1 MKFSMIKGILPEQ
14 DSNMYMKGP
23 VDMIDVKTNVLYEWL
38 LENGED
44 PDEVSISDIEH
55 RGSYYDTDEF
65 VVEGVDGVF
74 AVGTDDEMMSSTKE
88 YLEDYIEEVGYG
100 GFDNSL
106 LEEHID
112 NKEVAAYARDFYED
126 DVYSN
131 PESYLG
137 DDKRML
143 SSKQKEQ
150 VDIFEMRK
158 DRLGR
163 SIEQFLKGLGGEN
176 DEWYRKKIEELEV
189 IIEEFNEEIEM
200 IKGDPDGDYPETLV
214 NQVIDDNVNQVETDP
229 MQFIDDFGLEI
240 SNFINKGK
248 FIEEIINIDGYGN
261 TLNRYDGTADEMFLD
276 GDLFFVMRID

>member
-1 MKFSMIKGILPEQ
+1 
-14 DSNMYMKGP
+14 
-23 VDMIDVKTNVLYEWL
+23 MIDVKTNVLYEWL
-38 LENGED
+38 IENGED

-65 VVEGVDGVF
+65 AVEGVGIF
-74 AVGTDDEMMSSTKE
+74 AVGTDDEMMSSAKE
-88 YLEDYIEEVGYG
+88 YLEDYIDEEGYG
-100 GFDNSL
+100 GFYHSL

-112 NKEVAAYARDFYED
+112 NEEVAAYARDFYED

-131 PESYLG
+131 PESYLD

-176 DEWYRKKIEELEV
+176 DEWYRRKIEELEV

-200 IKGDPDGDYPETLV
+200 IKADPDGGFPETLV
-214 NQVIDDNVNQVETDP
+214 SQVIDDNVYGVKKDP
-229 MQFIDDFGLEI
+229 MQFIDDFGLDI
-240 SNFINKGK
+240 SNFINKRE
-248 FIEEIINIDGYGN
+248 FIEEIINIDGYGH
-261 TLNRYDGTADEMFLD
+261 TLNRYDGTADEVFVD

>member
-1 MKFSMIKGILPEQ
+1 MIKGILPEQ
-14 DSNMYMKGP
+14 DSKKGYA
-23 VDMIDVKTNVLYEWL
+23 DMIEVKTNVLYEWL

-65 VVEGVDGVF
+65 AVEGVDGIF
-74 AVGTDDEMMSSTKE
+74 AVGTDDEMMSSAKE
-88 YLEDYIEEVGYG
+88 YLEDYIEEMGYG

-106 LEEHID
+106 LEEHVD
-112 NKEVAAYARDFYED
+112 NEEVAAYAKDFYED

-131 PESYLG
+131 PESYLD

-176 DEWYRKKIEELEV
+176 DEWYRRKIEELEV
-189 IIEEFNEEIEM
+189 IIEDFNEEIEM
-200 IKGDPDGDYPETLV
+200 IKNDPDGDFPETLV
-214 NQVIDDNVNQVETDP
+214 GQVIDDNVRQVETDP
-229 MQFIDDFGLEI
+229 MQFIDDFGLDI
-240 SNFINKGK
+240 SNFINKREL
-248 FIEEIINIDGYGN
+248 IEEIINIDGYGV
-261 TLNRYDGTADEMFLD
+261 TLNRYDGTADEVFVD

>member
-14 DSNMYMKGP
+14 DSTKGP
-23 VDMIDVKTNVLYEWL
+23 VDMIEVKTNVLYEWL
-38 LENGED
+38 IENGED

-55 RGSYYDTDEF
+55 RGYYYDTDEF
-65 VVEGVDGVF
+65 AVKDVGIF
-74 AVGTDDEMMSSTKE
+74 AVGTDDEMMSSAKE
-88 YLEDYIEEVGYG
+88 YLEDYIDEEGYG
-100 GFDNSL
+100 GFYHSL

-112 NKEVAAYARDFYED
+112 NEEVAAYARDFYED

-131 PESYLG
+131 PESYLD

-176 DEWYRKKIEELEV
+176 DEWYRRKIEELEV

-200 IKGDPDGDYPETLV
+200 IKADPDGGFPETLV
-214 NQVIDDNVNQVETDP
+214 SQVIDDNVYGVKKDP
-229 MQFIDDFGLEI
+229 MQFIDDFGLDI
-240 SNFINKGK
+240 SNFINKRE
-248 FIEEIINIDGYGN
+248 FIEEIINIDGYGH
-261 TLNRYDGTADEMFLD
+261 TLNRYDGTADEVFVD

>member
-1 MKFSMIKGILPEQ
+1 MIKGILPEQ
-14 DSNMYMKGP
+14 DSTKGP
-23 VDMIDVKTNVLYEWL
+23 VDMIEVKTNVLYEWL
-38 LENGED
+38 IENGED

-65 VVEGVDGVF
+65 AVEGVDGIF
-74 AVGTDDEMMSSTKE
+74 AVGTDDEMMSSAKE
-88 YLEDYIEEVGYG
+88 YLEDYIEEMGYG

-112 NKEVAAYARDFYED
+112 NEEVAAYARDFYED

-131 PESYLG
+131 PESYLD

-200 IKGDPDGDYPETLV
+200 IKADPDGGFPETLV
-214 NQVIDDNVNQVETDP
+214 SQVIDDNVYEVKRDP
-229 MQFIDDFGLEI
+229 MRFIDDFGLYV
-240 SNFINKGK
+240 SDFINKRG
-248 FIEEIINIDGYGN
+248 FIEEVINIDGYGH

>member
-14 DSNMYMKGP
+14 DSTKGP
-23 VDMIDVKTNVLYEWL
+23 VDMIEVKTNVLYEWL
-38 LENGED
+38 IENGED

-65 VVEGVDGVF
+65 AVEGVDGIF
-74 AVGTDDEMMSSTKE
+74 AVGTDDEMMSSAKE
-88 YLEDYIEEVGYG
+88 YLEDYIEEMGYG

-112 NKEVAAYARDFYED
+112 NEEVAAYARDFYED

-131 PESYLG
+131 PESYLD

-176 DEWYRKKIEELEV
+176 DEWYRRKIEELEV
-189 IIEEFNEEIEM
+189 IIEDFNEEIEM
-200 IKGDPDGDYPETLV
+200 IKADPDGGFPETLV
-214 NQVIDDNVNQVETDP
+214 SQVIDDNVYEVKRDP
-229 MQFIDDFGLEI
+229 MRFIDDFGLYVAD
-240 SNFINKGK
+240 FINKRE
-248 FIEEIINIDGYGN
+248 FIEEIINIDGYGH
-261 TLNRYDGTADEMFLD
+261 TLNRYDGTADEVFVD

>member
-1 MKFSMIKGILPEQ
+1 MIKGILPEQ

-65 VVEGVDGVF
+65 EVKDVGIF
-74 AVGTDDEMMSSTKE
+74 AVGTDDEMMSSAKE

-100 GFDNSL
+100 GFYNSL

>member
-14 DSNMYMKGP
+14 DSKKGS
-23 VDMIDVKTNVLYEWL
+23 VDMIEVKTNVLYEWL

-65 VVEGVDGVF
+65 AVEGVDGIF
-74 AVGTDDEMMSSTKE
+74 AVGTDDEMMSSAKE
-88 YLEDYIEEVGYG
+88 YLEDYIEEMGYG

-112 NKEVAAYARDFYED
+112 NEEVAAYARDFYED

-131 PESYLG
+131 PESYLD

-176 DEWYRKKIEELEV
+176 DEWYRRKIEELEV

-214 NQVIDDNVNQVETDP
+214 SQVIDDNVNQVKTDP
-229 MQFIDDFGLEI
+229 MQFIDDFGLYV
-240 SNFINKGK
+240 SDYINKRE
-248 FIEEIINIDGYGN
+248 FIEEVINIDGYGN

>member
-1 MKFSMIKGILPEQ
+1 MIKGILPEQ
-14 DSNMYMKGP
+14 DSTKGP
-23 VDMIDVKTNVLYEWL
+23 VDMIEVKTNVLYEWL
-38 LENGED
+38 IENGED
-44 PDEVSISDIEH
+44 PDEVSISDIEY
-55 RGSYYDTDEF
+55 RGSYYDIDEF

-74 AVGTDDEMMSSTKE
+74 AVGTDDEMMSSAKE
-88 YLEDYIEEVGYG
+88 YLEDYIEEAGYG

-131 PESYLG
+131 PESYLD

-176 DEWYRKKIEELEV
+176 DEWYRRKIEELEV

-229 MQFIDDFGLEI
+229 MRFIDDFGLYVAD
-240 SNFINKGK
+240 FINKRG
-248 FIEEIINIDGYGN
+248 FIEEVINIDGYGH

>member
-1 MKFSMIKGILPEQ
+1 MKFSMTEGLLPEQ
-14 DSNMYMKGP
+14 DSKKGYAEIL
-23 VDMIDVKTNVLYEWL
+23 DAKTKALYEWL
-38 LENGED
+38 IDNGED
-44 PDEVSISDIEH
+44 SDEVSISDIEH

-65 VVEGVDGVF
+65 AVEGVGIF
-74 AVGTDDEMMSSTKE
+74 AVGTDDEMMSSAKE
-88 YLEDYIEEVGYG
+88 YLEDYIDEEGYG
-100 GFDNSL
+100 GFYHSL

-112 NKEVAAYARDFYED
+112 NEEVAAYARDFYED

-131 PESYLG
+131 PESYLD

-176 DEWYRKKIEELEV
+176 DEWYRRKIEELEV

-200 IKGDPDGDYPETLV
+200 IKADPDGGFPETLV
-214 NQVIDDNVNQVETDP
+214 SQVIDDNVYGVKKDP
-229 MQFIDDFGLEI
+229 MQFIDDFGLDI
-240 SNFINKGK
+240 SNFINKRE
-248 FIEEIINIDGYGN
+248 FIEEIINIDGYGH
-261 TLNRYDGTADEMFLD
+261 TLNRYDGTADEVFVD

>member
-14 DSNMYMKGP
+14 DSTKGP
-23 VDMIDVKTNVLYEWL
+23 VDMIEVKTNVLYEWL
-38 LENGED
+38 IENGED

-55 RGSYYDTDEF
+55 RGSYYDIDEF
-65 VVEGVDGVF
+65 AVEGVDGIF
-74 AVGTDDEMMSSTKE
+74 AVGTDDEMMSSAKE

-112 NKEVAAYARDFYED
+112 NEEVAAYARDFYED

-131 PESYLG
+131 PESYLD

-229 MQFIDDFGLEI
+229 MQFIDDFGLYV
-240 SNFINKGK
+240 SDFINKRG
-248 FIEEIINIDGYGN
+248 FIEEVINIDGYGH
-261 TLNRYDGTADEMFLD
+261 TLNRYDGTVDEIFLD

>member
-1 MKFSMIKGILPEQ
+1 MIKGILPEQ
-14 DSNMYMKGP
+14 DSTKGP
-23 VDMIDVKTNVLYEWL
+23 VDMIEVKTNVLYEWL
-38 LENGED
+38 IENGED

-65 VVEGVDGVF
+65 AVEGVDGIF
-74 AVGTDDEMMSSTKE
+74 AVGTDDEMMSSAKE
-88 YLEDYIEEVGYG
+88 YLKDYIEEMGYG

-112 NKEVAAYARDFYED
+112 NEEVAAYARDFYED

-131 PESYLG
+131 PESYLD

-163 SIEQFLKGLGGEN
+163 SVEQFLKGLGGEN
-176 DEWYRKKIEELEV
+176 DEWYRRKIEELEV

-200 IKGDPDGDYPETLV
+200 IKADPDGGFPETLV
-214 NQVIDDNVNQVETDP
+214 SQVIDDNVYEVKRDP
-229 MQFIDDFGLEI
+229 MRFIDDFGLYV
-240 SNFINKGK
+240 SDFINKRG
-248 FIEEIINIDGYGN
+248 FIEEVINVDGYGH
-261 TLNRYDGTADEMFLD
+261 TLNRYDGNADEVFVD

>member
-1 MKFSMIKGILPEQ
+1 MIKGILPEQ
-14 DSNMYMKGP
+14 DSKKG
-23 VDMIDVKTNVLYEWL
+23 VDMIEVKTNVLYEWL

-44 PDEVSISDIEH
+44 SDEISISDIEH

-65 VVEGVDGVF
+65 AVEGIDKIF
-74 AVGTDDEMMSSTKE
+74 AVGTDDEMMSSAKE

-100 GFDNSL
+100 GYDNSL
-106 LEEHID
+106 LEEYID
-112 NKEVAAYARDFYED
+112 EEEVAYYAKDFYED

-131 PESYLG
+131 PESYLD

-163 SIEQFLKGLGGEN
+163 SIEQFLNGLGGEN
-176 DEWYRKKIEELEV
+176 DEWYRRKIEELEV

-214 NQVIDDNVNQVETDP
+214 SQVIDDNVSEVKRDP
-229 MQFIDDFGLEI
+229 MRFIDDFGLEI
-240 SNFINKGK
+240 SNYINKEK
-248 FIEEIINIDGYGN
+248 FIKEIINNDGYGEI
-261 TLNRYDGTADEMFLD
+261 LNRYDGTADEIFLD

>member
-1 MKFSMIKGILPEQ
+1 MIKGILPEQ
-14 DSNMYMKGP
+14 DSKKGP

-65 VVEGVDGVF
+65 AVEGIDKIF
-74 AVGTDDEMMSSTKE
+74 AVGTDDEMMSSAKE

-100 GFDNSL
+100 GYDNSL
-106 LEEHID
+106 LEEYID
-112 NKEVAAYARDFYED
+112 EEEVAYYAKDFYED

-131 PESYLG
+131 PESYLD

-163 SIEQFLKGLGGEN
+163 SIEQFLNGLGGEN

-214 NQVIDDNVNQVETDP
+214 SQVIDDNVSEVKRDP
-229 MQFIDDFGLEI
+229 MRFIDDFGLEI
-240 SNFINKGK
+240 SNYINKEK
-248 FIEEIINIDGYGN
+248 FMKEIINNDGYGEI
-261 TLNRYDGTADEMFLD
+261 LNRYDGTADEIFLD

>member
-1 MKFSMIKGILPEQ
+1 MKFSMTEGLLPEQ
-14 DSNMYMKGP
+14 DSKKGYAEIL
-23 VDMIDVKTNVLYEWL
+23 DAKTKALYEWL
-38 LENGED
+38 IDNGED

-65 VVEGVDGVF
+65 AVEGVGIF
-74 AVGTDDEMMSSTKE
+74 AVGTDDEMMSSAKE
-88 YLEDYIEEVGYG
+88 YLEDYIDEEGYG
-100 GFDNSL
+100 GFYHSL

-112 NKEVAAYARDFYED
+112 NEEVAAYARDFYED

-131 PESYLG
+131 PESYLD

-176 DEWYRKKIEELEV
+176 DEWYRRKIEELEV

-200 IKGDPDGDYPETLV
+200 IKADPDGGFPETLV
-214 NQVIDDNVNQVETDP
+214 SQVIDDNVYGVKRDP
-229 MQFIDDFGLEI
+229 MQFIDDFGLDI
-240 SNFINKGK
+240 SNFINKRE
-248 FIEEIINIDGYGN
+248 FIEEIINIDGYGH
-261 TLNRYDGTADEMFLD
+261 TLNRYDGTADEVFVD

>member
-1 MKFSMIKGILPEQ
+1 MIKGILPEQ
-14 DSNMYMKGP
+14 DSTKGP
-23 VDMIDVKTNVLYEWL
+23 VDMIEVKTNVLYEWL
-38 LENGED
+38 IENGED

-65 VVEGVDGVF
+65 EVKDVGIF
-74 AVGTDDEMMSSTKE
+74 AVGTDDEMMSSAKE
-88 YLEDYIEEVGYG
+88 YLEDYIDEEGYG
-100 GFDNSL
+100 GFYHSL

-229 MQFIDDFGLEI
+229 MQFIDDFGLEV

>member
-1 MKFSMIKGILPEQ
+1 MIEGILPEQ
-14 DSNMYMKGP
+14 DSKKGYAEML
-23 VDMIDVKTNVLYEWL
+23 DAKANVLYEWL
-38 LENGED
+38 IENGED

-65 VVEGVDGVF
+65 EVNGVGIF
-74 AVGTDDEMMSSTKE
+74 AVGTDDEMMSSAKE
-88 YLEDYIEEVGYG
+88 YLEDYIDEEGYG
-100 GFDNSL
+100 GFYHSL

-112 NKEVAAYARDFYED
+112 NKEVASYARDFYED

-131 PESYLG
+131 PESYLD

-158 DRLGR
+158 DRLAR

-176 DEWYRKKIEELEV
+176 DEWYRRKIEELEV

-200 IKGDPDGDYPETLV
+200 IKGDPDGGFPETLV
-214 NQVIDDNVNQVETDP
+214 SQVIDNNVNQVETDP

>member
-1 MKFSMIKGILPEQ
+1 MIKGILPEQ

-38 LENGED
+38 IENGED

-65 VVEGVDGVF
+65 AVKDIGIF
-74 AVGTDDEMMSSTKE
+74 AVGTDDEMMSSAKE
-88 YLEDYIEEVGYG
+88 YLEDYIEEAGYG
-100 GFDNSL
+100 GFYYSL
-106 LEEHID
+106 LVEHID
-112 NKEVAAYARDFYED
+112 NEEVAAYARDFYED

-131 PESYLG
+131 PESYLD

-163 SIEQFLKGLGGEN
+163 SIEQFLNGLGGEN

-214 NQVIDDNVNQVETDP
+214 SQVIDDNVSEVKRDP
-229 MQFIDDFGLEI
+229 MQFIDDFGLDI

>member
-14 DSNMYMKGP
+14 DSTKGP
-23 VDMIDVKTNVLYEWL
+23 VDMIEVKTNVLYEWL
-38 LENGED
+38 IENGED

-65 VVEGVDGVF
+65 AVKDIGIF
-74 AVGTDDEMMSSTKE
+74 AVGTDDEMMSSAKE
-88 YLEDYIEEVGYG
+88 YLEDYIEEAGYG

-112 NKEVAAYARDFYED
+112 NEEVAAYAKDFYED

-131 PESYLG
+131 PESYLD

-176 DEWYRKKIEELEV
+176 DEWYRRKIEELEV

-200 IKGDPDGDYPETLV
+200 IKADPDGGFPETLV
-214 NQVIDDNVNQVETDP
+214 SQVIDDNVYEVKRDP
-229 MQFIDDFGLEI
+229 MRFIDDFGLYV
-240 SNFINKGK
+240 SDFINKRE
-248 FIEEIINIDGYGN
+248 FIEEVINIDGYGH

>member
-14 DSNMYMKGP
+14 DSKKGP
-23 VDMIDVKTNVLYEWL
+23 VDMIEVKTNVLYEWL
-38 LENGED
+38 IENGED

-65 VVEGVDGVF
+65 EVKDVGIF
-74 AVGTDDEMMSSTKE
+74 AVGTDDEMMSSAKE

-100 GFDNSL
+100 GFYNSL

-112 NKEVAAYARDFYED
+112 NEEVAAYARDFYED

-131 PESYLG
+131 PESYLD

-163 SIEQFLKGLGGEN
+163 SIEQFLNGLGGEN

-214 NQVIDDNVNQVETDP
+214 SQVIDDNVSEVKRDP

>member
-1 MKFSMIKGILPEQ
+1 MKFSMIKGLLPEQ
-14 DSNMYMKGP
+14 DSKKGYAEIL
-23 VDMIDVKTNVLYEWL
+23 DTKTKALYEWL
-38 LENGED
+38 IENGEN

-65 VVEGVDGVF
+65 AVEGVGIF
-74 AVGTDDEMMSSTKE
+74 AVGTDDEMMSSAKE
-88 YLEDYIEEVGYG
+88 YLEDYIDEEGYG
-100 GFDNSL
+100 GFYHSL

-112 NKEVAAYARDFYED
+112 NEEVAAYARDFYED

-131 PESYLG
+131 PESYLD

-176 DEWYRKKIEELEV
+176 DEWYRRKIEELEV

-200 IKGDPDGDYPETLV
+200 IKADPDGGFPETLV
-214 NQVIDDNVNQVETDP
+214 NQVIDDNVYGVKKDP
-229 MQFIDDFGLEI
+229 MQFIDDFGLDI
-240 SNFINKGK
+240 SNFINKRE
-248 FIEEIINIDGYGN
+248 FIEEIINIDGYGH
-261 TLNRYDGTADEMFLD
+261 TLNRYDGTADEVFVD

>member
-1 MKFSMIKGILPEQ
+1 MIKGILPEQ
-14 DSNMYMKGP
+14 DSKKGYA
-23 VDMIDVKTNVLYEWL
+23 DMIDVKANVLYEWL

-65 VVEGVDGVF
+65 AVEGVDGIF
-74 AVGTDDEMMSSTKE
+74 AVGTDDEMMSSAKE
-88 YLEDYIEEVGYG
+88 YLEDYIDEMGYE

-112 NKEVAAYARDFYED
+112 NEEVAAYARDFYED

-131 PESYLG
+131 PESYLS

-143 SSKQKEQ
+143 SNKQKEQ

-176 DEWYRKKIEELEV
+176 DNWYRGKIKELEG
-189 IIEEFNEEIEM
+189 IIEEYEEEIEM
-200 IKGDPDGDYPETLV
+200 IKSDPDGDYPETLV
-214 NQVIDDNVNQVETDP
+214 SQVIDDNVYEVKRDP
-229 MQFIDDFGLEI
+229 TQFIEDFGLDV
-240 SNFINKGK
+240 SNFINKKG
-248 FIEEIINIDGYGN
+248 FIEEIINIDGYGH
-261 TLNRYDGTADEMFLD
+261 TLNRYDGTVDEVFLD

>member
-14 DSNMYMKGP
+14 DSKKGYA
-23 VDMIDVKTNVLYEWL
+23 DMIEVKTNVLYEWL
-38 LENGED
+38 IENGED

-65 VVEGVDGVF
+65 AVEGVGIF
-74 AVGTDDEMMSSTKE
+74 AVGTDDEMMSSAKE
-88 YLEDYIEEVGYG
+88 YLEDYIDEEGYG
-100 GFDNSL
+100 GFYHSL

-112 NKEVAAYARDFYED
+112 NEEVAAYARDFYED

-131 PESYLG
+131 PESYLD

-176 DEWYRKKIEELEV
+176 DEWYRGKIKELEG
-189 IIEEFNEEIEM
+189 IIEEYDVEIEM
-200 IKGDPDGDYPETLV
+200 IKSDPDGGFPEELV
-214 NQVIDDNVNQVETDP
+214 SQVIDNNVREVKRNP
-229 MQFIDDFGLEI
+229 MQFIDDFGLEV
-240 SNFINKGK
+240 SNFINRRE
-248 FIEEIINIDGYGN
+248 FIQEVIDTDGYGH
-261 TLNRYDGTADEMFLD
+261 TLNRYDGNADEVFVD

>member
-14 DSNMYMKGP
+14 DSTKGT
-23 VDMIDVKTNVLYEWL
+23 VDMIEVKTNVLYEWL
-38 LENGED
+38 LENMVD
-44 PDEVSISDIEH
+44 SDEVSISDIEH

-65 VVEGVDGVF
+65 AVEGVDGVF
-74 AVGTDDEMMSSTKE
+74 AVGTDDEMMSSAKE

-100 GFDNSL
+100 GYDNSL
-106 LEEHID
+106 LEEYID
-112 NKEVAAYARDFYED
+112 EEEVAYYAKDFYED

-131 PESYLG
+131 PESYLD

-163 SIEQFLKGLGGEN
+163 SIEQFLNGLGGEN
-176 DEWYRKKIEELEV
+176 DKWYRKKIEELEV

-214 NQVIDDNVNQVETDP
+214 SQVIDDNVSEVKRDP
-229 MQFIDDFGLEI
+229 MRFIDDFGLEI
-240 SNFINKGK
+240 SNYINKEK
-248 FIEEIINIDGYGN
+248 FIKEIINNDGYGDI
-261 TLNRYDGTADEMFLD
+261 LNRYDGTADEMFL
-276 GDLFFVMRID
+276 GEDLFFVMRID